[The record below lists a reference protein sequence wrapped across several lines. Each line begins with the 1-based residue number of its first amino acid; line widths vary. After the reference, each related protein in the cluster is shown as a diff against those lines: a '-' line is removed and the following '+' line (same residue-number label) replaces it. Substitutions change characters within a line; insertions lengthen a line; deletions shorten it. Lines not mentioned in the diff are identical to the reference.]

1 MEKEISLPVMGSE
14 QAKTSAII
22 KTLSFIK
29 VEWDLSYEKI
39 SELAHVPK
47 STIERWIKE
56 KKIPST
62 AKTEIDLLVHF
73 IAIYKS
79 LSQMFESKR
88 NLNSWLV
95 SPHPQLNNQ
104 KPIEL
109 MKSNV
114 EGLIIVRRYLD
125 YTRGRG
131 A

>member
-29 VEWDLSYEKI
+29 TEWDLSYEKI

-95 SPHPQLNNQ
+95 SPHPRLNNQ

>member
-39 SELAHVPK
+39 SELAHIPK

-95 SPHPQLNNQ
+95 SPHPRLNNQ

>member
-1 MEKEISLPVMGSE
+1 MEKEFNLPAMGSE

-22 KTLSFIK
+22 KTLGYIK
-29 VEWDLSYEKI
+29 SEWGLSYEKI

-62 AKTEIDLLVHF
+62 AKTEIDLLIHF

-79 LSQMFESKR
+79 LSQMFESKK

-95 SPHPQLNNQ
+95 SPHPRLNNQ
-104 KPIEL
+104 KPIEI

>member
-1 MEKEISLPVMGSE
+1 MDKDLNLQVMGSE
-14 QAKTSAII
+14 EAKASAII

-29 VEWDLSYEKI
+29 AEWGLSYEKI
-39 SELAHVPK
+39 SELSHIPK

-62 AKTEIDLLVHF
+62 AKTEIDLLINF

-79 LSQMFESKR
+79 LSQMFSSKS

-95 SPHPQLNNQ
+95 SPHPRLNNQ
-104 KPIEL
+104 RPIEM
-109 MKSNV
+109 MKSNI